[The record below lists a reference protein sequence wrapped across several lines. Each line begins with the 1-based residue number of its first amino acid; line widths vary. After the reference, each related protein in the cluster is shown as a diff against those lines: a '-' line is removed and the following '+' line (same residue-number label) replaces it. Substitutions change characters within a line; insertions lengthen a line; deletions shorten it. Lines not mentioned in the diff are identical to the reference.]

1 MDSQVCQAFHEFDN
15 IHGFCSHFDFI
26 KDGIFERQQF
36 IDHVKGE
43 IPESQSYN
51 NYYDGIPTD
60 EIASFDLGLVDQNQL
75 FPLPSPPTQDYLFD
89 LMSKN
94 TSTSGTAGYG
104 TIASYPSSSS
114 IHHLPLHLPAVTE
127 EAKGDGIDQGENY
140 DDNSSGTTT
149 ATTTTTTTAT
159 STKSAKVVDRSKTLV
174 SERKRRGRMKE
185 KLYSL
190 RSLVPNITKM
200 DKASIIGDAVSY
212 VQDLQMQAKKLKAE
226 VEGLESSVNGSTRRS
241 YSFFENPTKTQ
252 RADYKNTIVCKTISQ
267 MDVFY
272 VTEREYYVRFESNH
286 GEGVAPSLFK
296 ALESLSY
303 IDVRNSNLSSA
314 FDKFTLTSTI
324 HVREGA
330 QGINDLSNLKILVSQ
345 ALLNQGFLFTT
356 PIASSL
362 TNY

>member
-1 MDSQVCQAFHEFDN
+1 MDSQVSQAFHEFDN

-26 KDGIFERQQF
+26 KDGVFERQQF

-51 NYYDGIPTD
+51 YYDGIPND
-60 EIASFDLGLVDQNQL
+60 EISFDHGLVDQNQL

-89 LMSKN
+89 FMSKN

-104 TIASYPSSSS
+104 SMASYPSSSS
-114 IHHLPLHLPAVTE
+114 IHHLPLHLPLVTE
-127 EAKGDGIDQGENY
+127 EAASIDQGENY

-241 YSFFENPTKTQ
+241 HSFFENPTMTQ
-252 RADYKNTIVCKTISQ
+252 RADFNNTIVCKTISQ
-267 MDVFY
+267 MDVFH

-324 HVREGA
+324 HVREGTE
-330 QGINDLSNLKILVSQ
+330 GINDLSHLKILVSQ
-345 ALLNQGFLFTT
+345 ALLNQGFMFTT